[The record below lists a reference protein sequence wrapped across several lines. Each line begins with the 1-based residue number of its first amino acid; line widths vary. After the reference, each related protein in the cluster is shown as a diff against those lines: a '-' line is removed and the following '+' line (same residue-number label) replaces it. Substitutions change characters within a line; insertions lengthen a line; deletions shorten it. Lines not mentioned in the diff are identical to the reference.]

1 MSLNDVM
8 PNLFWH
14 LFMFP
19 GAVMPKIEFRNVC
32 KSFGDKMVLRDVNLA
47 ARSGETLVV
56 IGRSGSGKS
65 VMLKLMVGLLA
76 PDGGSVLVDGEDV
89 ARMREADLFI
99 MREKFG
105 FLFQG
110 AALLDSL
117 TVGENV
123 GLGLAER
130 SGLPRGEIRR
140 IVAEKLAMV
149 GMAGIERQMPADLSG
164 GMKKRVGL
172 ARAIAM
178 NPGIVLYDEPTT
190 GLDPVMADAI
200 NELIIRLKKQLGI
213 TSVVVT
219 HDMTSARKIA
229 DRVAMLYEGEI
240 IFTGTIPELD
250 ATDDPVV
257 RQFVEGRAEGPIQ
270 PVASE
275 FGGVRLAT

>member
-1 MSLNDVM
+1 MRMVSCGNLSDIGKTGADV
-8 PNLFWH
+8 N
-14 LFMFP
+14 
-19 GAVMPKIEFRNVC
+19 KIEFRHVS
-32 KSFGDKMVLRDVNLA
+32 KSFGEKAVLRDVNLS
-47 ARSGETLVV
+47 ARSGENLVV

-65 VMLKLMVGLLA
+65 VMLKLMTGLLTA
-76 PDGGSVLVDGEDV
+76 DSGSVLVDGEDV
-89 ARMREADLFI
+89 ALMGEGDLF
-99 MREKFG
+99 RVRGKFG

-130 SGLPRGEIRR
+130 SRLSKGEIAR

-149 GMAGIERQMPADLSG
+149 GMSGIEGHMPADLSG

-178 NPGIVLYDEPTT
+178 DPEIVLYDEPTT

-200 NELIIRLKKQLGI
+200 NELIIRLNKTLGI

-229 DRVAMLYEGEI
+229 DRVAMLYEGGI
-240 IFTGTIPELD
+240 IFTGTVPELD
-250 ATDDPVV
+250 ATGDPVV
-257 RQFVEGRAEGPIQ
+257 RQFVEGRADGPIR
-270 PVASE
+270 PVAAGN
-275 FGGVRLAT
+275 GGDMPAI